1 MRDSP
6 TKGCKNHNIKRQ
18 KKHEKHSNITPLES
32 LSNYNS
38 SIIESKDTEVGT
50 MSAKGFKRLLV
61 KISGNLKRIQTSRCI
76 GSLPREESKGHR
88 GGKFNKMDE
97 KQI

>member
-1 MRDSP
+1 
-6 TKGCKNHNIKRQ
+6 
-18 KKHEKHSNITPLES
+18 
-32 LSNYNS
+32 
-38 SIIESKDTEVGT
+38 

-88 GGKFNKMDE
+88 GGETQQNGWEANIDLKVVLKNNSH
-97 KQI
+97 QST